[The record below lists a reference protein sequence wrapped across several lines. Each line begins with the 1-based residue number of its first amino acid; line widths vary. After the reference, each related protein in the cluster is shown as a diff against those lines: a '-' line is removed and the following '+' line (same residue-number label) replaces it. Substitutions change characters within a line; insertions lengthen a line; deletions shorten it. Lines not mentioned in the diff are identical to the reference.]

1 MRLGRSAKAA
11 IIGFA
16 VTLGAVAC
24 STGGSTTASAPPSAS
39 ANGGG
44 GALEKTKLKIATLP
58 AIDSAALYVAI
69 DQKLFEQEGL
79 DVTPQVV
86 QAAPEAIPML
96 VNGEI
101 DAMFGNYVSMFQA
114 HDKGAIK
121 IHVLAEGSRAAP
133 DSLSIMALP
142 NSPIKTPKD
151 LAGKTINVNVLH
163 NFQELAL
170 TQVLKANNIDPA
182 TIKYV
187 PVTFQNIMASWKSG
201 QIDAAYLGE
210 PLVTAATSSMG
221 ARKILDPAS
230 GPAAEF
236 PISGYISTQDWYDK
250 NPRTAAAFQRAIH
263 NAAKLM
269 ENNREVVA
277 KVLPN
282 FTQIDASTAA
292 TVTFPYF
299 SSSDNPVRLQRVAD
313 WMWEAKWLGKEIDV
327 KTLMSPTTSG

>member
-1 MRLGRSAKAA
+1 MRLGRPYKAA

-16 VTLGAVAC
+16 LALGAAAC
-24 STGGSTTASAPPSAS
+24 SSGGSTTASAPPSAS
-39 ANGGG
+39 ANGS
-44 GALEKTKLKIATLP
+44 ALEKTKLTVATLP

-69 DQKLFEQEGL
+69 DQKLFEKEGL
-79 DVTPQVV
+79 EVTPQVV

-96 VNGEI
+96 AKGEI

-114 HDKGAIK
+114 HDKGVLKLRI
-121 IHVLAEGSRAAP
+121 LAEGSRAAP

-142 NSPIKTPKD
+142 ESPIKTPKD
-151 LAGKTINVNVLH
+151 LEGKTINVNVLH

-170 TQVLKANNIDPA
+170 AQVLKANDVDPA
-182 TIKYV
+182 KIKYV
-187 PVTFQNIMASWKSG
+187 AVTFQNIMSSWKGG

-210 PLVTAATSSMG
+210 PLVTAATAQMG

-230 GPAAEF
+230 GPAKEF
-236 PISGYISTQDWYDK
+236 PISGYVSSQDWYDK
-250 NPRTAAAFQRAIH
+250 NPKTAAAFQRAIH

-282 FTQIDASTAA
+282 FTQIDAATAA
-292 TVTFPYF
+292 TVTFPFF
-299 SSSDNPVRLQRVAD
+299 SSSDHATRLQRVAD
-313 WMWEAKWLGKEIDV
+313 WMLEVKWLTKAIDV
-327 KTLMSPTTSG
+327 KTLMSPTASG

>member
-1 MRLGRSAKAA
+1 MRLGRSARAA

-16 VTLGAVAC
+16 LTLGAAAC
-24 STGGSTTASAPPSAS
+24 TSGVETTASAPPSAS
-39 ANGGG
+39 VSG
-44 GALEKTKLKIATLP
+44 LEKTKLKIATLP

-79 DVTPQVV
+79 EVTPQVV
-86 QAAPEAIPML
+86 QNAPEAIPML
-96 VNGEI
+96 LNGEI
-101 DAMFGNYVSMFQA
+101 DAMFGNYVSMFAA
-114 HDKGAIK
+114 HDKGSLKLRI
-121 IHVLAEGSRAAP
+121 LAEGSRAAP
-133 DSLSIMALP
+133 DSLSVMALP
-142 NSPIKTPKD
+142 NSPIKTAKD
-151 LAGKTINVNVLH
+151 LEGKTINVNVLH

-170 TQVLKANNIDPA
+170 TQVLKANNVDPA

-187 PVTFQNIMASWKSG
+187 QVTFQNIMPSWKGG

-210 PLVTAATSSMG
+210 PMVTAATASMG

-236 PISGYISTQDWYDK
+236 PISGYVSTQDWYDK
-250 NPRTAAAFQRAIH
+250 NPKVSAAFQRAIH

-269 ENNREVVA
+269 ETNREAVA

-282 FTQIDASTAA
+282 FTQIDAATAA

-299 SSSDNPVRLQRVAD
+299 SSNDNPVRLQRVAD
-313 WMWEAKWLGKEIDV
+313 WMLEAKWLTKAIDV
-327 KTLMSPTTSG
+327 KALMSPTTSG

>member
-1 MRLGRSAKAA
+1 MRLGRSARAA

-16 VTLGAVAC
+16 LTLGAVAC
-24 STGGSTTASAPPSAS
+24 STGGASTASAPPSAP
-39 ANGGG
+39 ANGG
-44 GALEKTKLKIATLP
+44 LEKTQLKIATLP

-69 DQKLFEQEGL
+69 DQGLFEKEGL
-79 DVTPQVV
+79 EVTPQIV

-96 VNGEI
+96 VKGEI
-101 DAMFGNYVSMFQA
+101 DAMFGNYVSMFAA
-114 HDKGAIK
+114 HDKNALKLRI
-121 IHVLAEGSRAAP
+121 LAEGSRAAP

-151 LAGKTINVNVLH
+151 LEGKTINVNVLH

-170 TQVLKANNIDPA
+170 TQVLKANNVDPA

-187 PVTFQNIMASWKSG
+187 QVTFQNIMPSWKDG

-210 PLVTAATSSMG
+210 PMVTAATSGMG

-236 PISGYISTQDWYDK
+236 PISGYVSTQGWYDE
-250 NPRTAAAFQRAIH
+250 NPKVSAAFQRAIH

-277 KVLPN
+277 KVLPT
-282 FTQIDASTAA
+282 FTQIDAGTAA

-299 SSSDNPVRLQRVAD
+299 SSNDNPVRLQRVAD
-313 WMWEAKWLGKEIDV
+313 WMLEAKWLTKPIEV
-327 KTLMSPTTSG
+327 KSLMSPTTSG

>member
-1 MRLGRSAKAA
+1 MRFGRSARAA
-11 IIGFA
+11 IIGLA
-16 VTLGAVAC
+16 LTLGAVAC
-24 STGGSTTASAPPSAS
+24 STGGSTTVSSPPSAS
-39 ANGGG
+39 AGG
-44 GALEKTKLKIATLP
+44 LEKTKLKIATLP
-58 AIDSAALYVAI
+58 AIDSAAIYVAI

-79 DVTPQVV
+79 EVTPQVV
-86 QAAPEAIPML
+86 QAAPEAIPMML
-96 VNGEI
+96 NGEI

-114 HDKGAIK
+114 QDKGTLKLRI
-121 IHVLAEGSRAAP
+121 LAEGSRAAP

-151 LAGKTINVNVLH
+151 LEGKTINVNVLH

-170 TQVLKANNIDPA
+170 AQVLKANNVDPN

-187 PVTFQNIMASWKSG
+187 QVTFQNIMPSWQGG

-236 PISGYISTQDWYDK
+236 PISGYVSTQDWYDK
-250 NPRTAAAFQRAIH
+250 NAKTAAAFQRAIH

-277 KVLPN
+277 KVLPT
-282 FTQIDASTAA
+282 FTQIDAATAA

-299 SSSDNPVRLQRVAD
+299 SSNDNPVRLQRVAD
-313 WMWEAKWLGKEIDV
+313 WMLEAKWLTKAIDV
-327 KTLMSPTTSG
+327 KALMSPTTSG

>member
-1 MRLGRSAKAA
+1 MRLGRSARAA

-16 VTLGAVAC
+16 LTLGAAAC
-24 STGGSTTASAPPSAS
+24 SNGGTTTASNPPSAS
-39 ANGGG
+39 ASGG
-44 GALEKTKLKIATLP
+44 LEKTKLKIATLP

-79 DVTPQVV
+79 EVTPQVV

-96 VNGEI
+96 LNGEI
-101 DAMFGNYVSMFQA
+101 DAMFGNYVSMFAA
-114 HDKGAIK
+114 HDKQALKLRI
-121 IHVLAEGSRAAP
+121 LAEGSRAAP

-142 NSPIKTPKD
+142 GSPIKTAKD
-151 LAGKTINVNVLH
+151 LEGKTINVNVLH

-170 TQVLKANNIDPA
+170 TQVLKANNVDPG

-187 PVTFQNIMASWKSG
+187 PVTFQNIMSSWKGG

-210 PLVTAATSSMG
+210 PMVTAATSSMG

-236 PISGYISTQDWYDK
+236 PISGYVSTQEWYDK
-250 NPRTAAAFQRAIH
+250 NAKVSAAFQRAIH

-277 KVLPN
+277 KVLPT
-282 FTQIDASTAA
+282 FTQIDAATAA

-299 SSSDNPVRLQRVAD
+299 SSNDNPVRLQRVAD
-313 WMWEAKWLGKEIDV
+313 WMLEAKWLTKAIDV
-327 KTLMSPTTSG
+327 KSLMSPTTSG

>member
-1 MRLGRSAKAA
+1 MRLGRPARAA
-11 IIGFA
+11 IIGLA
-16 VTLGAVAC
+16 LTLGAAAC
-24 STGGSTTASAPPSAS
+24 STGGSPTASAPPSAS
-39 ANGGG
+39 AGG
-44 GALEKTKLKIATLP
+44 LEKTKIKVATLP

-69 DQKLFEQEGL
+69 DQKLFEKEGL
-79 DVTPQVV
+79 EVTPQVV

-96 VNGEI
+96 VKGEI

-114 HDKGAIK
+114 HDKQALKLRI
-121 IHVLAEGSRAAP
+121 LAEGSRAAP

-142 NSPIKTPKD
+142 NSPIKTAKD
-151 LAGKTINVNVLH
+151 LEGKTINVNVLH

-170 TQVLKANNIDPA
+170 TQVLKANNVDPSK
-182 TIKYV
+182 IKYV
-187 PVTFQNIMASWKSG
+187 QVTFQNIMPSWKGG

-210 PLVTAATSSMG
+210 PMVTAATSSMG

-236 PISGYISTQDWYDK
+236 PISGYVGTQEWYDK
-250 NPRTAAAFQRAIH
+250 SPKTAAAFQRAIH

-313 WMWEAKWLGKEIDV
+313 WMLEAKWLSKAIDV
-327 KTLMSPTTSG
+327 KSLMSPTTSG

>member
-1 MRLGRSAKAA
+1 MRLGRSARAA

-16 VTLGAVAC
+16 LTLGAAAC
-24 STGGSTTASAPPSAS
+24 STGTETTASAPPSA
-39 ANGGG
+39 AAAAG
-44 GALEKTKLKIATLP
+44 LEKTKLKIATLP
-58 AIDSAALYVAI
+58 AIDSAAIYVAI
-69 DQKLFEQEGL
+69 DQGLFEQEGL
-79 DVTPQVV
+79 DVTPEVV
-86 QAAPEAIPML
+86 QAAPEAIPMM
-96 VNGEI
+96 VKGEI
-101 DAMFGNYVSMFQA
+101 DAMFGNYVSMFAA
-114 HDKGAIK
+114 HDKQALKLRI
-121 IHVLAEGSRAAP
+121 LAEGSRAAP

-142 NSPIKTPKD
+142 GSPIKTPKD
-151 LAGKTINVNVLH
+151 LEGKTINVNVLH

-170 TQVLKANNIDPA
+170 TQVLKANNVDPA

-187 PVTFQNIMASWKSG
+187 QVTFQNIMPSWKGG

-210 PLVTAATSSMG
+210 PMVTAATSTMG

-236 PISGYISTQDWYDK
+236 PISGYVGTQEWYDK
-250 NPRTAAAFQRAIH
+250 NPKTAAAFQRAIH

-282 FTQIDASTAA
+282 FTQIDAATAA

-299 SSSDNPVRLQRVAD
+299 SSNDNPVRLQRVAD
-313 WMWEAKWLGKEIDV
+313 WMWEAKWLTKEIDV
-327 KTLMSPTTSG
+327 KSLMSPTTSG

>member
-1 MRLGRSAKAA
+1 MRLGRPARAA

-16 VTLGAVAC
+16 LTLAAAC
-24 STGGSTTASAPPSAS
+24 SSGAGTTASAPPAAAS
-39 ANGGG
+39 GG
-44 GALEKTKLKIATLP
+44 LEKTKIKVATLP

-69 DQKLFEQEGL
+69 DQGLFEKEGL
-79 DVTPQVV
+79 EVTPQVV
-86 QAAPEAIPML
+86 QAAPEAIPMML
-96 VNGEI
+96 NGEI

-114 HDKGAIK
+114 QDKGTLKLRI
-121 IHVLAEGSRAAP
+121 LAEGSRAAP
-133 DSLSIMALP
+133 DSLSVMVLP
-142 NSPIKTPKD
+142 TSPIKTAKD
-151 LAGKTINVNVLH
+151 LEGKTINVNVLH

-170 TQVLKANNIDPA
+170 TQVLKANNVDPA
-182 TIKYV
+182 SIKYV
-187 PVTFQNIMASWKSG
+187 QVTFQNIMPSWKGG

-210 PLVTAATSSMG
+210 PMVTAATSTMG

-236 PISGYISTQDWYDK
+236 PISGYVSTQEWYDK
-250 NPRTAAAFQRAIH
+250 NPRVAAAFQRAIH

-269 ENNREVVA
+269 ENNREVVS
-277 KVLPN
+277 KVLPT
-282 FTQIDASTAA
+282 FTQIDAATAA

-313 WMWEAKWLGKEIDV
+313 WMLEARWLTKAIEV

>member
-1 MRLGRSAKAA
+1 MRFGRTARAA
-11 IIGFA
+11 AIGFA
-16 VTLGAVAC
+16 LTLGAMSC
-24 STGGSTTASAPPSAS
+24 SAGTDTTAGAPPSAS
-39 ANGGG
+39 AGG
-44 GALEKTKLKIATLP
+44 LEKTKLKVATLP
-58 AIDSAALYVAI
+58 AIDSAAIYVAI
-69 DQKLFEQEGL
+69 DQGFFEKEGL
-79 DVTPQVV
+79 DVTPEVV

-96 VNGEI
+96 VKGEI
-101 DAMFGNYVSMFQA
+101 DAMFGNYVSMFAA
-114 HDKGAIK
+114 HDKQALKLRI
-121 IHVLAEGSRAAP
+121 LAEGSRAAP

-142 NSPIKTPKD
+142 GSSIRTPKD
-151 LAGKTINVNVLH
+151 LEGKTINVNVLH

-170 TQVLKANNIDPA
+170 TQVLKANNVDPA

-187 PVTFQNIMASWKSG
+187 QVTFQNIMPSWKDG

-210 PLVTAATSSMG
+210 PMVTAATATMG

-236 PISGYISTQDWYDK
+236 PISGYVGTQEWYDK
-250 NPRTAAAFQRAIH
+250 NPKTAAAFQRAIH

-282 FTQIDASTAA
+282 FTQIDAATAA

-299 SSSDNPVRLQRVAD
+299 SSNDNPVRLQRVAD
-313 WMWEAKWLGKEIDV
+313 WMWEAKWLTKQIDV
-327 KTLMSPTTSG
+327 KGLMSPTTSG

>member
-1 MRLGRSAKAA
+1 MRFGRSARAA
-11 IIGFA
+11 VIGLA
-16 VTLGAVAC
+16 LTLGAVAC
-24 STGGSTTASAPPSAS
+24 STGGSTTASAPPSSS
-39 ANGGG
+39 AGG
-44 GALEKTKLKIATLP
+44 LEKTKLKIATLP
-58 AIDSAALYVAI
+58 AIDSAAIYVAI

-79 DVTPQVV
+79 EVTPQVV
-86 QAAPEAIPML
+86 QAAPEAIPMML
-96 VNGEI
+96 NGEI

-114 HDKGAIK
+114 HDKGSLKLRI
-121 IHVLAEGSRAAP
+121 LAEGSRAAP

-151 LAGKTINVNVLH
+151 LEGKTINVNVLH

-170 TQVLKANNIDPA
+170 AQVLKANNVDPA

-187 PVTFQNIMASWKSG
+187 QVTFQNIMPSWQGG

-236 PISGYISTQDWYDK
+236 PISGYVGTQEWYDQ
-250 NPRTAAAFQRAIH
+250 NPKTAAAFQRAIH

-282 FTQIDASTAA
+282 FTQIDAATAA

-299 SSSDNPVRLQRVAD
+299 SSNDNPVRLQRVAD
-313 WMWEAKWLGKEIDV
+313 WMLEARWLNKGIDV
-327 KTLMSPTTSG
+327 KTLMSATTSG

>member
-1 MRLGRSAKAA
+1 MRLGRSARAA

-16 VTLGAVAC
+16 LTLGAVAC
-24 STGGSTTASAPPSAS
+24 STGASPSASAPPSAL
-39 ANGGG
+39 AAGG
-44 GALEKTKLKIATLP
+44 LEKTQLKIATLP
-58 AIDSAALYVAI
+58 AIDSAAIYVAI
-69 DQKLFEQEGL
+69 DQGLFEKEGL
-79 DVTPQVV
+79 EVTPQVV

-96 VNGEI
+96 VKGEI
-101 DAMFGNYVSMFQA
+101 DAMFGNYVSMFAA
-114 HDKGAIK
+114 HDKQALKLRI
-121 IHVLAEGSRAAP
+121 LAEGSRAAP
-133 DSLSIMALP
+133 DSLSVMALP
-142 NSPIKTPKD
+142 DSPIKTPKD
-151 LAGKTINVNVLH
+151 LEGKTINVNVLH

-170 TQVLKANNIDPA
+170 AQVLKANNVDPA

-187 PVTFQNIMASWKSG
+187 QVTFQNIMPSWKGG

-210 PLVTAATSSMG
+210 PMVTAATSTMG

-236 PISGYISTQDWYDK
+236 PISGYVSTQEWYDK
-250 NPRTAAAFQRAIH
+250 NPKTAAAFQRAIH

-282 FTQIDASTAA
+282 FTQIDAATAA

-299 SSSDNPVRLQRVAD
+299 SSNDNPVRLQRVAD
-313 WMWEAKWLGKEIDV
+313 WMLEAKWLTKAIDV
-327 KTLMSPTTSG
+327 KSLMSATTSG

>member
-1 MRLGRSAKAA
+1 MRLGRSARAA

-16 VTLGAVAC
+16 LILGAVAC
-24 STGGSTTASAPPSAS
+24 STSGSTTASAPPSA
-39 ANGGG
+39 AGG
-44 GALEKTKLKIATLP
+44 LEKTKLKIATLP

-69 DQKLFEQEGL
+69 DQKLFEKEGL
-79 DVTPQVV
+79 EVTPQIV

-96 VNGEI
+96 LNGEI

-114 HDKGAIK
+114 HDKGSLKLRI
-121 IHVLAEGSRAAP
+121 LAEGSRAAP

-142 NSPIKTPKD
+142 DSPIKTAKD
-151 LAGKTINVNVLH
+151 LEGKTINVNVLH

-170 TQVLKANNIDPA
+170 AQVLKANNVDPA
-182 TIKYV
+182 SIKYV
-187 PVTFQNIMASWKSG
+187 QVTFQNIMPSWRGG

-210 PLVTAATSSMG
+210 PMVTAATSTMG

-236 PISGYISTQDWYDK
+236 PISGYVSTQDWYDK
-250 NPRTAAAFQRAIH
+250 NPKVAAAFQRAIH

-277 KVLPN
+277 KVLPT
-282 FTQIDASTAA
+282 FTQIEAATAA

-299 SSSDNPVRLQRVAD
+299 SSNDNPVRLQRVAD
-313 WMWEAKWLGKEIDV
+313 WMLEAKWLTKAIKVES
-327 KTLMSPTTSG
+327 LMSPTTSG

>member
-16 VTLGAVAC
+16 VTLGVAAC
-24 STGGSTTASAPPSAS
+24 SSGGSTTASAPPSAS
-39 ANGGG
+39 ASGGG
-44 GALEKTKLKIATLP
+44 LEKTKLKIATLP

-69 DQKLFEQEGL
+69 DQKLFEAEGL
-79 DVTPQVV
+79 EVTPQIV

-96 VNGEI
+96 LNGEI

-114 HDKGAIK
+114 HDKGALKMRI
-121 IHVLAEGSRAAP
+121 LAEGSRAAP

-151 LAGKTINVNVLH
+151 LEGKRINVNVLR

-170 TQVLKANNIDPA
+170 TQVLQANNVDPK

-187 PVTFQNIMASWKSG
+187 PVTFQNIMASWKGG

-210 PLVTAATSSMG
+210 PMVTAATSQVG

-236 PISGYISTQDWYDK
+236 PISGYISSQDWYDK
-250 NPRTAAAFQRAIH
+250 NPKTAAAFQRAIH

-277 KVLPN
+277 KVLPT
-282 FTQIDASTAA
+282 FTQIDAATAT

-313 WMWEAKWLGKEIDV
+313 WMWEAKWLTKQIDV